1 LTRQS
6 ALTNVFGFSRDRERV
21 ARFFVEVIGMRRQT
35 GRDDSVWFEPE
46 GGATLTIHD
55 PEDEPLADGFVPWFH
70 VDDVTKAFERAR
82 ANDANV
88 GEIRDG
94 YFLARDPDGRL
105 FGVRQ
110 WR

>member
-1 LTRQS
+1 MTRPS

-21 ARFFVEVIGMRRQT
+21 ARFFEDVIGLRRQPE
-35 GRDDSVWFEPE
+35 RDDSVWFEPE
-46 GGATLTIHD
+46 SGATLTVHD
-55 PEDEPLADGFVPWFH
+55 PEGEPTVGGFVPWFH
-70 VDDVTKAFERAR
+70 VDDLAKTFEKAR

-88 GEIRDG
+88 GDIRDG
-94 YFLARDPDGRL
+94 YFLARDPDGRV

>member
-21 ARFFVEVIGMRRQT
+21 ARFFVEVIGLRPQT
-35 GRDDSVWFEPE
+35 DRDDSVWFEPD
-46 GGATLTIHD
+46 GGATFTIHD
-55 PEDEPLADGFVPWFH
+55 PEEEPRADGFVPWFQ
-70 VDDVTKAFERAR
+70 VDDVAEAFERAR

-110 WR
+110 WC

>member
-6 ALTNVFGFSRDRERV
+6 ALTNVFGFSPDRERV
-21 ARFFVEVIGMRRQT
+21 ARFFVEVIGLRRQT
-35 GRDDSVWFEPE
+35 DRDDSVWFEPE
-46 GGATLTIHD
+46 GGATFTIHD
-55 PEDEPLADGFVPWFH
+55 PEGEPHADGFVPWFQ
-70 VDDVTKAFERAR
+70 VDDVAEAFERAR
-82 ANDANV
+82 ANAANV